1 MVVGFLLSAPPVAAE
16 GSASYEFPNRTF
28 FVTRS
33 PPGGPRGDTF
43 TVNIAPSA
51 TGEWWVTADVIAG
64 SAVVVSVG
72 RSDGGSLVLEN
83 SFRLRSGGVESMKT
97 LMTAGLAYQASFTPF
112 GKPGTSVLREHFA
125 PLLWI
130 RQFGTITS
138 DYAHAV
144 AVDGSGVYVAGS
156 TDFALPGQT
165 EAGAPDAFLRKYDA
179 DGTELWTRQFGTVRG
194 DYAHAVAVDGS
205 GVYVVGFTGGT
216 FLGQESAGNA
226 DAFLRKYDADGTEV
240 WTRQFGTD
248 AYDEAAAVIADGS
261 GVYAAGHT
269 QGVLS
274 GETSAGAQDVFL
286 RKYDADG
293 TEVWTRQFGTDAL
306 DIATAIAVD
315 GSGVYV
321 AGVTEGALPG
331 QTYGGDLDAFL
342 RRYDKS
348 GTEGWTHQFGTS
360 RWDVARAV
368 ATDASGVYVAGW
380 TLGTL
385 PDQASAGGLD
395 AFLRKYDADGT
406 EGWTRQFGTDEWEYA
421 YAVATDSSG
430 VYVAGSTGGTFPGQT
445 KAGSGSS
452 LEAFVRKY
460 DTSGTE
466 VWTRQFGSAVGLVE
480 AYAVAADPSGVYAA
494 GVAIGPLP
502 GQTPLGGQDAFLGKL
517 VP

>member
-248 AYDEAAAVIADGS
+248 A
-261 GVYAAGHT
+261 
-269 QGVLS
+269 
-274 GETSAGAQDVFL
+274 
-286 RKYDADG
+286 
-293 TEVWTRQFGTDAL
+293 L